1 MSKIS
6 AYLSC
11 IGTASVGDIVRA
23 LGENSRVQPV
33 PGESG
38 LLENAK
44 LELDPLLGEAGGAGG
59 EAVGTV
65 VVVVSEVDRHLNVE
79 TRAAAAVELEGP
91 GVVRIGAAAAG
102 VNEKVGG

>member
-38 LLENAK
+38 LLEHAK

-65 VVVVSEVDRHLNVE
+65 VVVGEVDRHLNVE